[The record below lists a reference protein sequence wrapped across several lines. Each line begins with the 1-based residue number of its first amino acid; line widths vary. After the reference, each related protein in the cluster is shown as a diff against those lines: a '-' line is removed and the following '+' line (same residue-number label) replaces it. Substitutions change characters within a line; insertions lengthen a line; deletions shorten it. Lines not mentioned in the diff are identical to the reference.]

1 MSSAVNV
8 AEKLSVISEARV
20 STAVFSSS
28 GDEREEFLVDEHETK
43 NNKAISKAAF
53 RYLLTPPL

>member
-1 MSSAVNV
+1 MSSVDND

-28 GDEREEFLVDEHETK
+28 EEEEALLVDEHETK
-43 NNKAISKAAF
+43 NNKAISKASL